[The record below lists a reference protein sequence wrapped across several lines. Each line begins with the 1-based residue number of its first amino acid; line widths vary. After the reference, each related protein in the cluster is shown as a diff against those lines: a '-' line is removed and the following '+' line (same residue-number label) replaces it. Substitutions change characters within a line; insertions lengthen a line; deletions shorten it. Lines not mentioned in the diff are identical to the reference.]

1 MHKQAEHYQKIHDD
15 YQYHYFDSYSKFYR
29 KELIFKKIIHV
40 LNQSNSI
47 MEVGCGGAENLNE
60 ILKLSN
66 QINIYHGF
74 DISENAV
81 ELFNKKKSRHF
92 VAFRGDFTNK
102 RLKIHK
108 KYECLLFF
116 GSLHHMTKELDLAMK
131 NCNKFLKK
139 NGYLILIEPN
149 SAFLNSIRNLWYR
162 LSEKFDHEN
171 ERALSIEEISALCKK
186 NNFEKLSVQFGGNV
200 GFFVIFNS
208 MILGTPRWLKHALYK
223 PLTLFDL
230 ILQKLN
236 FKYISAFHISIWVKK

>member
-1 MHKQAEHYQKIHDD
+1 
-15 YQYHYFDSYSKFYR
+15 
-29 KELIFKKIIHV
+29 
-40 LNQSNSI
+40 
-47 MEVGCGGAENLNE
+47 
-60 ILKLSN
+60 
-66 QINIYHGF
+66 
-74 DISENAV
+74 
-81 ELFNKKKSRHF
+81 
-92 VAFRGDFTNK
+92 
-102 RLKIHK
+102 
-108 KYECLLFF
+108 
-116 GSLHHMTKELDLAMK
+116 MTKELDLAMK

-162 LSEKFDHEN
+162 LSEKFDNEN

-186 NNFEKLSVQFGGNV
+186 NNFEKLSVRFGGNV